1 MSKSRESALHDP
13 SAWDKCE
20 ALYLVRARN
29 NFQCPVAFA
38 FQCGADWWG
47 RLTDHVRLGRT
58 IQRSGDLKVF
68 LIAIPAR

>member
-1 MSKSRESALHDP
+1 MSKSRENALHDP

-20 ALYLVRARN
+20 ALYLVGARN

-58 IQRSGDLKVF
+58 I
-68 LIAIPAR
+68 